1 MKIKILLIAFFVTI
15 SLNAQKKKN
24 GNIYINH
31 PAIEV
36 IENLHSAMNAND
48 SEALSKI
55 ISDDFKGV
63 SGEQMNKDAEP
74 QTKAEFINRLIV
86 LILYQS
92 TIMLEKPRILIQM
105 QWNIKMKIFQ
115 VSHGFTA
122 GSILLQWEEQQESII
137 LNQDILNML

>member
-74 QTKAEFINRLIV
+74 QTRLNLFNKLIV

-92 TIMLEKPRILIQM
+92 TI
-105 QWNIKMKIFQ
+105 
-115 VSHGFTA
+115 V
-122 GSILLQWEEQQESII
+122 
-137 LNQDILNML
+137 

>member
-48 SEALSKI
+48 SEVCLKL
-55 ISDDFKGV
+55 FQTTLK
-63 SGEQMNKDAEP
+63 EFLENK
-74 QTKAEFINRLIV
+74 
-86 LILYQS
+86 
-92 TIMLEKPRILIQM
+92 
-105 QWNIKMKIFQ
+105 
-115 VSHGFTA
+115 
-122 GSILLQWEEQQESII
+122 
-137 LNQDILNML
+137 